1 MNCIIV
7 DDQPESRQ
15 LEEFVAR
22 CSSLNLVGKFN
33 DSESAISHLSKQ
45 NNVGLAFIYLK
56 SAGLQSLEL
65 IENLSNPPNVVVV
78 ASTGQYARKAFDHNV
93 VDYLIRPVDYSRFS
107 RAVDRSLKSVWQ
119 RSAVNT
125 EDKEVFVKK
134 ESTLVKLKMPEI
146 VYIEAL
152 ENYVTIVTAEKK
164 FTILYTMKG
173 IENQLPSDLFIRIHR
188 SFIINKKMINII
200 NENSLDLNVGY
211 SMKNLPIGKSYRQ
224 NLMNDI
230 TIVDKK
236 NPVLH
241 NLFPSVEIPYN
252 LYYQG
257 V

>member
-7 DDQPESRQ
+7 DDQPGSRQ
-15 LEEFVAR
+15 LEEFVSR

-33 DSESAISHLSKQ
+33 DSESAIGQLSKQ
-45 NNVGLAFIYLK
+45 NNIGLAFIDLK
-56 SAGLQSLEL
+56 SAGIQSLEL
-65 IENLSNPPNVVVV
+65 IDNLSNPPNVIVV
-78 ASTGQYARKAFDHNV
+78 ANTGQYARKAFDHNV
-93 VDYLIRPVDYSRFS
+93 VDYLIKPVDYSRFS
-107 RAVDRSLKSVWQ
+107 RAVDRSLKSVLQ
-119 RSAVNT
+119 LSSVSN
-125 EDKEVFVKK
+125 EDKEVFIKK

-152 ENYVTIVTAEKK
+152 ENYVTIVTGEKK

-173 IENQLPSDLFIRIHR
+173 IENQLPADLFVRIHR

-211 SMKNLPIGKSYRQ
+211 SVKNLPIGKSYRQ

-236 NPVLH
+236 NPVFH
-241 NLFPSVEIPYN
+241 NQFATTETPIN
-252 LYYQG
+252 IYY
-257 V
+257 

>member
-7 DDQPESRQ
+7 DDHPESRQ
-15 LEEFVAR
+15 LEEFVSR

-33 DSESAISHLSKQ
+33 DSESAIGQLSKQ
-45 NNVGLAFIYLK
+45 NNIGLAFIDLK
-56 SAGLQSLEL
+56 SAGIQSLDL
-65 IENLSNPPNVVVV
+65 IDSLSNPPNVIVV

-93 VDYLIRPVDYSRFS
+93 VDYLIKPIDYSRFS
-107 RAVDRSLKSVWQ
+107 RAVDRSLKSVFQ
-119 RSAVNT
+119 KSSVSN
-125 EDKEVFVKK
+125 EDKEVFIKK

-146 VYIEAL
+146 IYVEAL
-152 ENYVTIVTAEKK
+152 ENYVTIVTGEKR

-173 IENQLPSDLFIRIHR
+173 IENQLPAGLFVRIHR

-211 SMKNLPIGKSYRQ
+211 SVKNLPIGKSYRQ

-236 NPVLH
+236 NPVFH
-241 NLFPSVEIPYN
+241 NQFTTAETPVNI
-252 LYYQG
+252 YY
-257 V
+257 

>member
-15 LEEFVAR
+15 LEEFVSR

-33 DSESAISHLSKQ
+33 DSETAIGQLSKQ
-45 NNVGLAFIYLK
+45 NNIGLALIDLK
-56 SAGLQSLEL
+56 AAGLHSLE
-65 IENLSNPPNVVVV
+65 IIDSLSNPPNIIVV

-93 VDYLIRPVDYSRFS
+93 VDYLIKPVDYSRFS
-107 RAVDRSLKSVWQ
+107 RAVDRSLKSGLQKYSV
-119 RSAVNT
+119 SN
-125 EDKEVFVKK
+125 EDKEVFIKK
-134 ESTLVKLKMPEI
+134 DSTLVKLKMPDI
-146 VYIEAL
+146 VYVEAL
-152 ENYVTIVTAEKK
+152 ENYVTVVTGEKK

-188 SFIINKKMINII
+188 SFIINKKMISII

-211 SMKNLPIGKSYRQ
+211 SVKNLPIGKSYRQ

-236 NPVLH
+236 NPVYH
-241 NLFPSVEIPYN
+241 NQFVNADTSVNI
-252 LYYQG
+252 YY
-257 V
+257 

>member
-7 DDQPESRQ
+7 DDQPGSRQ
-15 LEEFVAR
+15 LEEFVSR

-33 DSESAISHLSKQ
+33 DSESAISQLSKH
-45 NNVGLAFIYLK
+45 NNIGLAFIDLK
-56 SAGLQSLEL
+56 SAGIQSLEL
-65 IENLSNPPNVVVV
+65 IDNLSNPPNVIVV
-78 ASTGQYARKAFDHNV
+78 ANTGQYARKAFDHNV
-93 VDYLIRPVDYSRFS
+93 VDYLIKPVDYSRFS
-107 RAVDRSLKSVWQ
+107 RAVDRSLKSVLQ
-119 RSAVNT
+119 LSSVSN
-125 EDKEVFVKK
+125 EDKEVFIKK

-152 ENYVTIVTAEKK
+152 ENYVTIVTGEKK

-173 IENQLPSDLFIRIHR
+173 IENQLPADLFVRIHR

-211 SMKNLPIGKSYRQ
+211 SVKNLPIGKSYRQ

-236 NPVLH
+236 NPVFH
-241 NLFPSVEIPYN
+241 NQFTTAETPVNI
-252 LYYQG
+252 YY
-257 V
+257 

>member
-15 LEEFVAR
+15 LEEFVSR

-33 DSESAISHLSKQ
+33 DSESAIGQLSKQ
-45 NNVGLAFIYLK
+45 NNIGLAFIDLRA
-56 SAGLQSLEL
+56 AGIHSLEL
-65 IENLSNPPNVVVV
+65 IDNLSNPPNIIVV

-93 VDYLIRPVDYSRFS
+93 VDYLIKPVDYSRFS
-107 RAVDRSLKSVWQ
+107 RAVDRSLKSGLQKYSV
-119 RSAVNT
+119 SN
-125 EDKEVFVKK
+125 EDKEVFIKK
-134 ESTLVKLKMPEI
+134 DSTLVKLKMPDI
-146 VYIEAL
+146 VYVEAL
-152 ENYVTIVTAEKK
+152 ENYVTVVTGEKK

-188 SFIINKKMINII
+188 SFIINKKMIRMI

-211 SMKNLPIGKSYRQ
+211 SVKNLPIGKSYRQ

-236 NPVLH
+236 NPVYH
-241 NLFPSVEIPYN
+241 NQFDNADNSFNI
-252 LYYQG
+252 YY
-257 V
+257 